1 MKFVPS
7 GIVTMLAIDRTNGER
22 QEGKRINVMPPCS
35 EQNAHLG
42 KIADGLTV
50 FAHEVSMGSP
60 RPEELV
66 RKLLSSDRLR
76 NVAAPRPVFFSSSL
90 NIRNSF
96 SLSRLVR
103 RSLIYLEKSGV
114 ISTSPRFNFVQI
126 PGL

>member
-1 MKFVPS
+1 MEKDKI
-7 GIVTMLAIDRTNGER
+7 GNHIHM
-22 QEGKRINVMPPCS
+22 MPQCS

-114 ISTSPRFNFVQI
+114 ISTSTKFNILQI